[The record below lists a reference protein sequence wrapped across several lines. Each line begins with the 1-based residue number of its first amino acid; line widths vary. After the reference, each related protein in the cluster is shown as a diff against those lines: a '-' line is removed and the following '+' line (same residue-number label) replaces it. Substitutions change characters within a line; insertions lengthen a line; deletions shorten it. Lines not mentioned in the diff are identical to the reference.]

1 MKGSGKKGEK
11 GGLSHNIKQG
21 FIAIRDNLNLF
32 LPDIFLGLVIFIM
45 ALAFVFINDFTNL
58 FMNIAKASETARIG
72 VMQNYFTSLKGN
84 TYALWKILISSVIFV
99 LVGIL
104 AGIKFDSIK
113 YNMMKNYVE
122 GKKVSFI
129 QSYKTWTSYFF
140 RVLFVKVLLFLIFF
154 AVLLVVLFI
163 VLLFGI
169 LLYKARRRQMISAL
183 SSLPFIR
190 PLAREIDLVRF
201 TRSTALLLSS
211 GIPISKTLE
220 LSSDVL
226 VRTEL
231 VALIEFSRQEVMRGK
246 RLSEALKSRPGLN
259 PQILIRM
266 IAAGEKSGKLEG
278 SFQEASNYFDQRVT
292 TTIKSLTTLLEPV
305 LLVVVGIAVGGIMI
319 SIIAPIYQLVGQIK
333 VR

>member
-169 LLYKARRRQMISAL
+169 LLYKFTWGKIL
-183 SSLPFIR
+183 
-190 PLAREIDLVRF
+190 LVLLG
-201 TRSTALLLSS
+201 LLLILIGMVWVRLLTLFVFQALFLEKGFTAIKSFKKS
-211 GIPISKTLE
+211 FEIFKKEKKYVISVFLIIAGISILTSIATSILNEISKGLQTLN
-220 LSSDVL
+220 LGVVL
-226 VRTEL
+226 IVIS
-231 VALIEFSRQEVMRGK
+231 VLII
-246 RLSEALKSRPGLN
+246 LLN
-259 PQILIRM
+259 TLIRM
-266 IAAGEKSGKLEG
+266 TL
-278 SFQEASNYFDQRVT
+278 
-292 TTIKSLTTLLEPV
+292 TIWTDMFLFLGYK
-305 LLVVVGIAVGGIMI
+305 
-319 SIIAPIYQLVGQIK
+319 K
-333 VR
+333 